1 MPRFHFDVHDGP
13 LFVPDE
19 EGLELDGLDAA
30 KREATEAVLE
40 IGRDRL
46 KSEASRAVTIEVR
59 DEHRQQ
65 VLTVTV
71 SLEINQVDPQT
82 TPHA

>member
-1 MPRFHFDVHDGP
+1 LPRFHFDVHDGL

-19 EGLELDGLDAA
+19 EGLELDGFDSA

-46 KSEASRAVTIEVR
+46 KSEDSRAVTIEVR
-59 DEHRQQ
+59 DEHRRQ

-71 SLEINQVDPQT
+71 SLEINRVDPV
-82 TPHA
+82 PRR